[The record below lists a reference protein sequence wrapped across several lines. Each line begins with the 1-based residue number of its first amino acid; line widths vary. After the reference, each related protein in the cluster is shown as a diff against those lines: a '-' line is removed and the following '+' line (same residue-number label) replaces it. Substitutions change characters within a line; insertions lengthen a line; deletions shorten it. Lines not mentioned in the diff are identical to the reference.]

1 MCTPLMAVAMGA
13 QALGSIVQSREANKN
28 TKRAVEARNDAFA
41 TEQTRQQRYQDEAAG
56 QFGNAIGRFDP
67 AAQRQQMGETTA
79 SRTNALSSAIP
90 EAAAGGAGVPIQGS
104 APTVV
109 NSEIGRAMQS
119 AVAGSQGNANRLGRL
134 GAYNDGLFSDNI
146 ALNRTGQN
154 IGTIGNFSGRSAGL
168 LPYEANVAAANS
180 QKPSSGFGELLQ
192 LIGTGAS
199 MAGMM
204 GANPFGAGGPQ
215 VLGVGGAPSAKAGTF
230 FPAGG
235 GGGSSFG
242 FGGIY

>member
-13 QALGSIVQSREANKN
+13 QALGSVIQSREANKN
-28 TKRAVEARNDAFA
+28 AKRAVDARNDAFEV
-41 TEQTRQQRYQDEAAG
+41 EQMRQRRLQDESGAE
-56 QFGNAIGRFDP
+56 FGSAVGRFDP
-67 AAQRQQMGETTA
+67 TAQRKQMGETREA
-79 SRTNALSSAIP
+79 RTETLTDAVP
-90 EAAAGGAGVPIQGS
+90 EMAAGGSGVPIQGS

-109 NSEIGRAMQS
+109 GGEIARAMQS
-119 AVAGSQGNANRLGRL
+119 AQAGARGSAGRL
-134 GAYNDGLFSDNI
+134 GKLGAYSDSLFNDNM
-146 ALNRTGQN
+146 ALNRTRQN
-154 IGTIGNFSGRSAGL
+154 IGTVSNFAGRSAGL
-168 LPYEANVAAANS
+168 LPFEASIAAANS

-192 LIGTGAS
+192 LVGSGAS

-230 FPAGG
+230 FPMGAGG
-235 GGGSSFG
+235 GSGFG